1 MIMAYLIFITM
12 ILKTQCA
19 DYQGSMSPVSTWS
32 VQPDQLALSLITELT
47 RSPMLRGAMPP
58 GRINNMTDI
67 ANFNDL
73 DTGQKIKINIAKFSL
88 PTIDFAPNRT
98 WTDADLPDADLP
110 TFSVTDFPF
119 TLPQHPQQQPPP
131 NSSALPF
138 TNEAFLPD
146 AHVNLDDVKADG
158 NKTRTFS
165 VQVTSRT

>member
-1 MIMAYLIFITM
+1 MMMAYLIFMAT

-32 VQPDQLALSLITELT
+32 VQPGQLALSLITELT

-73 DTGQKIKINIAKFSL
+73 DTGQKIKINIAKFSV

-110 TFSVTDFPF
+110 KFSETDLP
-119 TLPQHPQQQPPP
+119 TLTADPIDTILQH
-131 NSSALPF
+131 
-138 TNEAFLPD
+138 
-146 AHVNLDDVKADG
+146 HYH
-158 NKTRTFS
+158 KTIKQLCAAS
-165 VQVTSRT
+165 YQ